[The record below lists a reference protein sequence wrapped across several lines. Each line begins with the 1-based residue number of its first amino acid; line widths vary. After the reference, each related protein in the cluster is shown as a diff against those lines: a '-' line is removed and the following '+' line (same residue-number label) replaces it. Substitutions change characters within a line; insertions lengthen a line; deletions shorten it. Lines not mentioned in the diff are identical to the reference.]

1 MSARVLVIGATP
13 AGLTAAAYLARK
25 ANVAVLEGAPDE
37 AATGPQSFAALDPQV
52 IQELKLNKLGLRFAV
67 RDLPLIALHPGVRL
81 VLGRDLH
88 EAHRSIAA
96 LSLADADRFVETRR
110 ALFAFARALRAIWWG
125 EGAVVREADV
135 AELRLWRARSASE
148 WLENR
153 FENEAVKA
161 AFAFDALAAA
171 PMAAGSALVFAW
183 RAAQE
188 MCGLQGAVAVPLGG
202 PAALDKALTAAA
214 KTAGAE
220 IRSEAKVAKLLLAGD
235 GVAGVELISGERLE
249 ADVVLSALPRQQTLL
264 DLLPPGAAGF
274 ALAETLQR
282 RDAVGEARLLL
293 APKALPPA
301 FAAPGRYVLT
311 ERLESAVAAYGEA
324 REGKLPAELALEIL
338 PLGETLLAVT
348 VRPLPLAPA
357 EPDFAAQL
365 TRRVLHLLE
374 PYAPELK
381 AAAVTLKP
389 PQGCAPVC
397 VPHMLASWRER
408 IATPVGGLFLCGE
421 AAEPMPEVSLRA
433 ARIAARLAIRG
444 GPP

>member
-1 MSARVLVIGATP
+1 MSARVLVLGASA

-25 ANVAVLEGAPDE
+25 AHVTVLEAAPGE
-37 AATGPQSFAALDPQV
+37 AAGPQSFAALDPQV
-52 IQELKLNKLGLRFAV
+52 IKELKLNKLGLRFAV

-96 LSLADADRFVETRR
+96 LSLADAGRYVESQQ
-110 ALFAFARALRAIWWG
+110 ALFAFARAMRAVWWG
-125 EGAVVREADV
+125 EGALLREADA

-153 FENEAVKA
+153 FESEALKA
-161 AFAFDALAAA
+161 AFAFDALAAS
-171 PMAAGSALVFAW
+171 PLAAGSALVFAW

-188 MCGLQGAVAVPLGG
+188 MCGLQGAVALPLGG
-202 PAALDKALTAAA
+202 PAALGKALLAAA
-214 KTAGAE
+214 KAAGAE
-220 IRSEAKVAKLLLAGD
+220 IRSEAQVAKLLLDGD
-235 GVAGVELISGERLE
+235 GVAGVELVSGERLQ
-249 ADVVLSALPRQQTLL
+249 ADAVLSALPRRRTLL

-274 ALAETLQR
+274 AMAETLQPR
-282 RDAVGEARLLL
+282 QAAGEARLLL
-293 APKALPPA
+293 ALKTLPPA
-301 FAAPGRYVLT
+301 FAVPGRYVLA
-311 ERLESAVAAYGEA
+311 ERLESTVAAYGEA

-338 PLGETLLAVT
+338 PLDETCLAVT
-348 VRPLPLAPA
+348 VRPLPRNPV

-381 AAAVTLKP
+381 TTAVTLEP
-389 PQGCAPVC
+389 PQDCAPVS
-397 VPHMLASWRER
+397 VPHMLAPWRDR
-408 IATPVGGLFLCGE
+408 IATPVSGLYLCGE

-433 ARIAARLAIRG
+433 ARLAARLAIRG
-444 GPP
+444 GTP

>member
-1 MSARVLVIGATP
+1 MSARVLVLGATP
-13 AGLTAAAYLARK
+13 AGLAAAAYLARK
-25 ANVAVLEGAPDE
+25 AHVTVLEAAPED
-37 AATGPQSFAALDPQV
+37 AGGPQSFVALDPQV

-96 LSLADADRFVETRR
+96 LSLVDADRYVETRQ
-110 ALFAFARALRAIWWG
+110 ALFAFARAMRAIWWG
-125 EGAVVREADV
+125 EGALVREAEA
-135 AELRLWRARSASE
+135 AELRLWCARSASE

-153 FENEAVKA
+153 FESEALKA

-171 PMAAGSALVFAW
+171 PLAAGSALVFAW

-188 MCGLQGAVAVPLGG
+188 MCGLQGAVALPLGG
-202 PAALDKALTAAA
+202 PAALAKALLAAA
-214 KTAGAE
+214 KSAGAE
-220 IRSEAKVAKLLLAGD
+220 IRDDQVAKLLLEGD
-235 GVAGVELISGERLE
+235 GVAGVELVSGERLE
-249 ADVVLSALPRQQTLL
+249 ADAVLSALPRRRTLL

-274 ALAETLQR
+274 ALADRLQPR
-282 RDAVGEARLLL
+282 ATVGEARLLL
-293 APKALPPA
+293 ALKALPPA
-301 FAAPGRYVLT
+301 FAGPGRYILA
-311 ERLESAVAAYGEA
+311 ERLESAAIAYGEA

-338 PLGETLLAVT
+338 PLDGTRLAVT
-348 VRPLPLAPA
+348 VRPLPLAPL

-381 AAAVTLKP
+381 TTAVTLQP
-389 PQGCAPVC
+389 PQDCAPVS
-397 VPHMLASWRER
+397 VPHMLAPWRDR
-408 IATPVGGLFLCGE
+408 IATPVGGLYLCGE

-444 GPP
+444 GTP